1 MHQALGNFKI
11 DTVNRNMSKQTR
23 KQSKQ
28 QGGKKQKQQ
37 KQQGGKRG
45 TRKMGKGASKW
56 NELVM
61 KVYKDLKKKDP
72 NVKLGAAMKEA
83 SRRKKRGDL

>member
-1 MHQALGNFKI
+1 
-11 DTVNRNMSKQTR
+11 MSKQTR

-37 KQQGGKRG
+37 KQQGGKRS
-45 TRKMGKGASKW
+45 TRKMSKGASKW

>member
-1 MHQALGNFKI
+1 
-11 DTVNRNMSKQTR
+11 MSKQTR

-28 QGGKKQKQQ
+28 QCDKKQK
-37 KQQGGKRG
+37 KQGGKRA
-45 TRKMGKGASKW
+45 TRKMSKGASKW

>member
-1 MHQALGNFKI
+1 
-11 DTVNRNMSKQTR
+11 MSKQTR
-23 KQSKQ
+23 KQSKKQ
-28 QGGKKQKQQ
+28 QGGKKQQ
-37 KQQGGKRG
+37 KQQGGKRT
-45 TRKMGKGASKW
+45 TRKMPKGASKW

>member
-1 MHQALGNFKI
+1 
-11 DTVNRNMSKQTR
+11 MSKQTR

-28 QGGKKQKQQ
+28 QGGKKQQKQQ
-37 KQQGGKRG
+37 KQEGGKKRG
-45 TRKMGKGASKW
+45 TRKMPKGASKW

>member
-1 MHQALGNFKI
+1 
-11 DTVNRNMSKQTR
+11 MSKQTR
-23 KQSKQ
+23 KQQKQ

>member
-1 MHQALGNFKI
+1 
-11 DTVNRNMSKQTR
+11 MSKQTR
-23 KQSKQ
+23 KQSKKQ
-28 QGGKKQKQQ
+28 CDKKQK
-37 KQQGGKRG
+37 KQGGKRA
-45 TRKMGKGASKW
+45 TRKMSKGASKW

>member
-1 MHQALGNFKI
+1 
-11 DTVNRNMSKQTR
+11 MSKQTR
-23 KQSKQ
+23 KQQKQ
-28 QGGKKQKQQ
+28 DGGKKQQKQDGGK

-45 TRKMGKGASKW
+45 TRKMHKGASKW

>member
-1 MHQALGNFKI
+1 
-11 DTVNRNMSKQTR
+11 MSKQTR
-23 KQSKQ
+23 KQE
-28 QGGKKQKQQ
+28 GGKKQKQE
-37 KQQGGKRG
+37 GGKKRG
-45 TRKMGKGASKW
+45 TRKMSKGASKW